1 MFKYKTMIKIYD
13 VDAAGILFFANQFRL
28 VYDAYEAFLGHIGY
42 PVKKIINEASFLL
55 PVVSAKTNYQAPLF
69 VGDDIIID
77 ISVKTVG
84 KSSITLSHKIY
95 KETDILVGE
104 GETVH
109 VSISKKTGK
118 KISFP
123 EELISLLD
131 S

>member
-1 MFKYKTMIKIYD
+1 M
-13 VDAAGILFFANQFRL
+13 
-28 VYDAYEAFLGHIGY
+28 
-42 PVKKIINEASFLL
+42 

-69 VGDDIIID
+69 VGDNIIID
-77 ISVKTVG
+77 ISVKKVG

-95 KETDILVGE
+95 KEAELLVGE

-109 VSISKKTGK
+109 VSINKKTGK

-123 EELISLLD
+123 KELISLLD

>member
-28 VYDAYEAFLGHIGY
+28 VYDAYEAFLDHIGF

-69 VGDDIIID
+69 VGDNIIID
-77 ISVKTVG
+77 ISVKKVG

-95 KETDILVGE
+95 KEAELLVGE

-109 VSISKKTGK
+109 VSINKKTGK

-123 EELISLLD
+123 KELISLLD